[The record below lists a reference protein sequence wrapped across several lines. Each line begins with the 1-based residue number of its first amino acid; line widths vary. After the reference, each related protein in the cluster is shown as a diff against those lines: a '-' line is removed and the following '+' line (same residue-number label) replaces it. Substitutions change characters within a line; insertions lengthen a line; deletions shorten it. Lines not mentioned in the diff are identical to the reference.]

1 MIEHELLFLGLLKDG
16 PKHGYEIKR
25 LIDEELFP
33 FVGLKIKSIYYP
45 LKKMK
50 KLGLIK
56 KDVGREG
63 RWPEKYVYSLT
74 PKGEKIFDHLITA
87 SFLSIERPYF
97 NIDLSLYFLPY
108 VEKKIAKR
116 QLRGRILFLRRIRR
130 DLQGLQKT
138 MKTSSSPQAE
148 RLPAGGAFGQRD
160 PVGQKHLNVIL
171 EHDLDLVEAEIRS
184 IGRLMETLL

>member
-25 LIDEELFP
+25 QIEEELFP

-45 LKKMK
+45 LKKME

-63 RWPEKYVYSLT
+63 KWPEKYVYSLT
-74 PKGEKIFDHLITA
+74 PKGEKIFDHLITD

-97 NIDLSLYFLPY
+97 NIDLSLYFLQY
-108 VEKKIAKR
+108 VDKKIAKR
-116 QLRGRILFLRRIRR
+116 QLRGRVLFLRRIRKE
-130 DLQGLQKT
+130 LNAYKKGVKKT
-138 MKTSSSPQAE
+138 
-148 RLPAGGAFGQRD
+148 QR
-160 PVGQKHLNVIL
+160 HLEVIL
-171 EHDLDLVEAEIRS
+171 DHDLDLVEAEINS
-184 IGRLMETLL
+184 IARLIKVLK

>member
-25 LIDEELFP
+25 QIEEELFP

-45 LKKMK
+45 LKKME

-63 RWPEKYVYSLT
+63 KWPEKYVYSLT
-74 PKGEKIFDHLITA
+74 KKGEKIFDHLITE

-97 NIDLSLYFLPY
+97 NIDLSLYFLQY
-108 VEKKIAKR
+108 VDKKIAKR
-116 QLRGRILFLRRIRR
+116 QLRGRVLFLRRIRR
-130 DLQGLQKT
+130 ELK
-138 MKTSSSPQAE
+138 
-148 RLPAGGAFGQRD
+148 AFKKGMRKKAQE
-160 PVGQKHLNVIL
+160 HLEVIL
-171 EHDLDLVEAEIRS
+171 DHDLDLVEAEINS
-184 IGRLMETLL
+184 IARLIKVLT

>member
-25 LIDEELFP
+25 LIEEELFP

-45 LKKMK
+45 LKKME

-63 RWPEKYVYSLT
+63 KWPEKFVYSLT
-74 PKGEKIFDHLITA
+74 AKGSKIFEHLITE

-97 NIDLSLYFLPY
+97 NLDLSLYFLQY
-108 VEKKIAKR
+108 VDKSIAKR
-116 QLRGRILFLRRIRR
+116 QMRGRIMFLSRIKRELEKLKINVSASR
-130 DLQGLQKT
+130 
-138 MKTSSSPQAE
+138 E
-148 RLPAGGAFGQRD
+148 
-160 PVGQKHLNVIL
+160 HLHIIL
-171 EHDLDLVEAEIRS
+171 NHDLDLVKAEIKS
-184 IGRLMETLL
+184 ITHLINVLPALPADKK

>member
-25 LIDEELFP
+25 LIEEELFP

-45 LKKMK
+45 LKKME

-63 RWPEKYVYSLT
+63 KWPEKYVYSLT
-74 PKGEKIFDHLITA
+74 PKGDKIFDHLITE

-108 VEKKIAKR
+108 VEKKIARR

-130 DLQGLQKT
+130 ELEALQKT
-138 MKTSSSPQAE
+138 MK
-148 RLPAGGAFGQRD
+148 PAR
-160 PVGQKHLNVIL
+160 KHVEVIL
-171 EHDLDLVEAEIRS
+171 DHDLDLVEAEIRS

>member
-45 LKKMK
+45 LKKME

-63 RWPEKYVYSLT
+63 KWPEKYTYSLT
-74 PKGEKIFDHLITA
+74 AKGDKIFDHLVTD

-97 NIDLSLYFLPY
+97 SIDLALYFLQY
-108 VEKKIAKR
+108 VDQKIAKR
-116 QLRGRILFLRRIRR
+116 QLRGRVLFLRRIRR
-130 DLQGLQKT
+130 ELHIFKGGMKKT
-138 MKTSSSPQAE
+138 KA
-148 RLPAGGAFGQRD
+148 
-160 PVGQKHLNVIL
+160 HLDIIL
-171 EHDLDLVEAEIRS
+171 DHDLDLVEAEINS
-184 IGRLMETLL
+184 ISRLIKVLA

>member
-25 LIDEELFP
+25 LIEEELFP

-45 LKKMK
+45 LKKMET
-50 KLGLIK
+50 LGLIK
-56 KDVGREG
+56 KDIGREG

-74 PKGEKIFDHLITA
+74 PKGDKIFDHLITE

-130 DLQGLQKT
+130 QLGVLQKT
-138 MKTSSSPQAE
+138 MKTS
-148 RLPAGGAFGQRD
+148 
-160 PVGQKHLNVIL
+160 QKHMNVIL
-171 EHDLDLVEAEIRS
+171 DHDLDLVEAEIRS

>member
-1 MIEHELLFLGLLKDG
+1 MIEHELLFLGLLKEG

-25 LIDEELFP
+25 LIEEELFP

-45 LKKMK
+45 LKKMET
-50 KLGLIK
+50 LGLIK

-63 RWPEKYVYSLT
+63 RWPEKYVYCLT
-74 PKGEKIFDHLITA
+74 PKGEKIFDHLITE
-87 SFLSIERPYF
+87 SFLTIERPYF

-116 QLRGRILFLRRIRR
+116 QLRGRIIFLRRIRR
-130 DLQGLQKT
+130 DLQWLQKT
-138 MKTSSSPQAE
+138 MKTSH
-148 RLPAGGAFGQRD
+148 RH
-160 PVGQKHLNVIL
+160 VNVIL
-171 EHDLDLVEAEIRS
+171 DHDLDLVEAEIRS